1 MTFGNLLTLPV
12 GDNGILYVVPM
23 YAQAQ
28 AAEAFPRL
36 FRVITRYEPA
46 GGQASIGYAN
56 TTAEALRQVGINPG
70 ALGVPSGPTDTDTD
84 NGQPQP
90 TPQPQTPQGQQ
101 PNSAA
106 RDSAVRALDQ
116 ALQKLQQAQT
126 SGDFQAYGAAL
137 EELKRAVAQYEATG
151 QGG

>member
-1 MTFGNLLTLPV
+1 
-12 GDNGILYVVPM
+12 M
-23 YAQAQ
+23 YK
-28 AAEAFPRL
+28 
-36 FRVITRYEPA
+36 
-46 GGQASIGYAN
+46 
-56 TTAEALRQVGINPG
+56 RQ
-70 ALGVPSGPTDTDTD
+70 
-84 NGQPQP
+84 
-90 TPQPQTPQGQQ
+90 
-101 PNSAA
+101 A